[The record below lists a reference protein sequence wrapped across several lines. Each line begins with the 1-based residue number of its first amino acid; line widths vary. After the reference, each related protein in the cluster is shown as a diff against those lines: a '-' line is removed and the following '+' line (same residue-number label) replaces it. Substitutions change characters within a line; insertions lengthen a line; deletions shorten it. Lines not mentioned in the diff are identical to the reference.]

1 MESEMD
7 SLARD
12 WYHLI
17 GHMAGDIE
25 LAMGTEPMSINWQ
38 HWLSIPL
45 WTKEEAVLLVCG
57 LEPNEFHQVKSYRDY
72 LSMCKPFIELLQ
84 RTLEE
89 SNTPFDW
96 LIKFKDDGYLDC
108 APRGI
113 HEWLT
118 QQIEQSQLKPKA
130 VGDTGMGSNKKKRVK
145 GEADRL
151 RTTHFIDWV
160 SRTNYEGKQTHYYL
174 QDELRQDNP
183 DLWGSNEQTFNKW
196 LQTSEATPAKEL
208 LDRLK
213 LEARQA
219 V

>member
-1 MESEMD
+1 VRSHFINEFIFFTD
-7 SLARD
+7 S
-12 WYHLI
+12 
-17 GHMAGDIE
+17 IE
-25 LAMGTEPMSINWQ
+25 LGTIGKLRQRVDEKTFIDSPANWEAFWQGINKPEPQ
-38 HWLSIPL
+38 A
-45 WTKEEAVLLVCG
+45 EAL
-57 LEPNEFHQVKSYRDY
+57 
-72 LSMCKPFIELLQ
+72 
-84 RTLEE
+84 
-89 SNTPFDW
+89 
-96 LIKFKDDGYLDC
+96 
-108 APRGI
+108 
-113 HEWLT
+113 
-118 QQIEQSQLKPKA
+118 
-130 VGDTGMGSNKKKRVK
+130 GDAGAGSNKKKRVK

-174 QDELRQDNP
+174 QDELRQDSP